1 MIWSEIG
8 PESKDF
14 KEKRSKWNAVVDS
27 SHRMWLFVEQSFV
40 RVRSPQ
46 KKLYRCCS
54 IDLWI
59 KWSKI
64 KCVWSSR
71 SAIVVDSSWCCDVQI
86 ITVKNRGWLLCLK
99 VKCAPVGWYKST
111 WFLRENPWKIPEKS
125 WNRLSA
131 SWNRP
136 KAARSIDNRFVVSIH
151 WVGFGQVANERVFC
165 TSEEKHHPHS
175 SSSTSSSTAS
185 IWSTGR
191 KIAR

>member
-27 SHRMWLFVEQSFV
+27 SHRMWLFVEQSFI

-71 SAIVVDSSWCCDVQI
+71 SAIVVDSSWCCAVEI
-86 ITVKNRGWLLCLK
+86 ITVKQRVVFFRAHQMRASRL
-99 VKCAPVGWYKST
+99 VQVYVIST
-111 WFLRENPWKIPEKS
+111 WMFLKCSWK
-125 WNRLSA
+125 
-131 SWNRP
+131 
-136 KAARSIDNRFVVSIH
+136 RSERVRIRVFVFFPIDKRFVVSIF
-151 WVGFGQVANERVFC
+151 V
-165 TSEEKHHPHS
+165 
-175 SSSTSSSTAS
+175 
-185 IWSTGR
+185 
-191 KIAR
+191 